1 MLRPSMPGR
10 AWGDPMTK
18 GRSALGRG
26 LGALI
31 PGATLAATAPG
42 PASEANGLL
51 EIAVERIDPNPDQPR
66 RRFDGEQLERLA
78 DSIRA
83 HGVLQPIVVRRSGD
97 RYELVVGERR
107 WRASRAAGRPTIPA
121 VVSDA
126 APRERLALALIENV
140 QRHDL
145 NPIELAY
152 AYRSLAEAG
161 LTQDEIGS
169 EVGLDRSSI
178 ANSLRL
184 LELPREL
191 QEDVELGRL
200 TAGHAKALLHVGNPE
215 RRRLLRD
222 RIVSQGLSVRGAEE
236 EARRLAPASGAK
248 RVGVTRSADPNL
260 AQLLDTLR
268 QGLQT
273 RVRIQGSGGRG
284 RIEIDYFGPEDLQ
297 RIVKRILEG
306 R

>member
-1 MLRPSMPGR
+1 
-10 AWGDPMTK
+10 MTK

-51 EIAVERIDPNPDQPR
+51 EIAVEHIDPNPDQPR

-152 AYRSLAEAG
+152 AYRALAEAG

-248 RVGVTRSADPNL
+248 RVGVTRPADPNL

>member
-1 MLRPSMPGR
+1 
-10 AWGDPMTK
+10 MTK

-31 PGATLAATAPG
+31 PGAAASDAAPG
-42 PASEANGLL
+42 ATGLL
-51 EIAVERIDPNPDQPR
+51 EIDIDRIDANPEQPR
-66 RRFDGEQLERLA
+66 RRFDGEQLDRLA

-83 HGVLQPIVVRRSGD
+83 HGVLQPVIVRRCGE
-97 RYELVVGERR
+97 RFELLVGERR
-107 WRASRAAGRPTIPA
+107 WRASRAAGRRTVPA
-121 VVSDA
+121 LISDA

-145 NPIELAY
+145 NPIELAH
-152 AYRSLAEAG
+152 AFRGLAEAG
-161 LTQDEIGS
+161 LTQDEIGR

-178 ANSLRL
+178 ANTLRL

-200 TAGHAKALLHVGNPE
+200 SAGHAKALLHVTNPE
-215 RRRLLRD
+215 RRRQLRD
-222 RIVSQGLSVRGAEE
+222 RIVSQALSVRAAEE
-236 EARRLAPASGAK
+236 EARRLAPA
-248 RVGVTRSADPNL
+248 VGGRPRPATRSVDPNL
-260 AQLLDTLR
+260 TQLLDVLR
-268 QGLQT
+268 QSLQT